1 MDNMEQDRERNQID
15 ILQVALAGQDTPV
28 YDGALDQAQYE
39 RFKAALPTWRDMLM
53 AMMLRG
59 TGLRVMEL
67 LRLER
72 RHYEVEGPEYAV
84 VVKRSKKRQQRVK
97 APAYERIYL
106 PPQLG
111 VEMRHYILGQ
121 HLAADNRVF
130 QVGDRW
136 LRRVFWKAGDKA
148 LGRPV
153 HPHEMRHLFLQ
164 TLVSGGV
171 PIEAAAKLMGH
182 DDVRTTREWYYD
194 LTRDQRRQI
203 GERIP
208 A

>member
-1 MDNMEQDRERNQID
+1 MA
-15 ILQVALAGQDTPV
+15 LQQEVF
-28 YDGALDQAQYE
+28 DGALDQAAYQA
-39 RFKAALPTWRDMLM
+39 FKAALPTWRDMLI
-53 AMMLRG
+53 AMMLRA

-84 VVKRSKKRQQRVK
+84 VVERSKKRQRRAK
-97 APAYERIYL
+97 DARYERVYL

-111 VEMRHYILGQ
+111 VEIRHYILGQ
-121 HLAADNRVF
+121 HLAANARVF
-130 QVGDRW
+130 QIGDRW
-136 LRRVFWKAGDKA
+136 LRRVFETAGEKA
-148 LGRPV
+148 LGRSV

-208 A
+208 I